1 MSNETG
7 IALEAVPVFYLK
19 EPGTLA
25 GKSFALSVLFRRMC
39 FIMALQVAPAVG
51 YAGVFE
57 FQSPGCS
64 VRPNNGRIEINQV
77 AVVQPCA
84 LNGTDAVSIV
94 TCRARNLLLQVFGV
108 LCETFIVQDA
118 VSAVTSI
125 AKLIRI
131 TALLCIIG
139 RVVSICEKI
148 GIIGAVGAFSA

>member
-1 MSNETG
+1 
-7 IALEAVPVFYLK
+7 
-19 EPGTLA
+19 
-25 GKSFALSVLFRRMC
+25 
-39 FIMALQVAPAVG
+39 MALQVAPAVG

-94 TCRARNLLLQVFGV
+94 TCRARNLLLQVFGM

-118 VSAVTSI
+118 VSAVASI

-131 TALLCIIG
+131 IALLCIIG
-139 RVVSICEKI
+139 CVITVCEKI
-148 GIIGAVGAFSA
+148 RIIGAVGAFGSGSTIRVMAIGTVYHGRDSHRWFKAGNVLVNAGRDNGMK

>member
-1 MSNETG
+1 MSG
-7 IALEAVPVFYLK
+7 PSFCLK
-19 EPGTLA
+19 EPGTPA
-25 GKSFALSVLFRRMC
+25 GKSYALLVLFRRMC

-64 VRPNNGRIEINQV
+64 VGPNNGRIEINQV

-94 TCRARNLLLQVFGV
+94 TCRARNLLLQVFGM

-118 VSAVTSI
+118 VSAVASI

-131 TALLCIIG
+131 IALLCIIG
-139 RVVSICEKI
+139 CVITVCEKI
-148 GIIGAVGAFSA
+148 RIIGAVRAFSA